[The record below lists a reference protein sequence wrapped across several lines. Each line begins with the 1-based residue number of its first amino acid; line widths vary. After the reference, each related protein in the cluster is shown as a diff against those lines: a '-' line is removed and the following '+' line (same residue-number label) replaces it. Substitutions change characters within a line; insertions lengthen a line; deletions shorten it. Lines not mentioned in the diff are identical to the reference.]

1 MMVFIDNIKHE
12 KNKEATFA
20 TCSYK
25 KQPRYARARFSVYSN
40 MLIPPPY
47 THKHAHTYI
56 PTHHS
61 NDSQIRLPFERV
73 QAYIFNISFT
83 C

>member
-47 THKHAHTYI
+47 THKHAHTYTN
-56 PTHHS
+56 PPFK
-61 NDSQIRLPFERV
+61 RL
-73 QAYIFNISFT
+73 AN
-83 C
+83 